1 MMASAAGSAR
11 WVPPKPCMR
20 ACGMMSDYMCALCVA
35 DDGKDVAFM
44 DEGSEAAAP
53 AEVIQNQPHDEAMSL
68 EGSDTDESVPSPT
81 ATDTA
86 GISPVKGLN
95 PGPGPRNSPPPTL
108 HQGSQWGAAG
118 ARGGDR
124 RDDHI
129 RLLGR

>member
-53 AEVIQNQPHDEAMSL
+53 ADVIQNQPHDEAMSL

-95 PGPGPRNSPPPTL
+95 PGPRNSAPSHPPP
-108 HQGSQWGAAG
+108 GIAMGGGGG
-118 ARGGDR
+118 ARGGQAR
-124 RDDHI
+124 
-129 RLLGR
+129 

>member
-20 ACGMMSDYMCALCVA
+20 ACGMMSDYMCDLCVA

-53 AEVIQNQPHDEAMSL
+53 ADVIQNQPHDEAMSL

-95 PGPGPRNSPPPTL
+95 PAGPRNSAPSHPPP
-108 HQGSQWGAAG
+108 GIPM
-118 ARGGDR
+118 GGGGGF
-124 RDDHI
+124 HSSI
-129 RLLGR
+129 